1 MITSGNT
8 GLPLGTY
15 KLTDMITGN
24 DAGVLFVNVGGSI
37 YSTPNISLGAYSSA
51 ILKAEILTGINQNNQ
66 NVLES
71 FSLYQNFP
79 NPFNPVTTINY
90 SIAKE
95 GNVKLTV
102 YNALGSKV
110 IAIVNEHKPA
120 GSYSVQFNAGNL
132 PSGIYMYRLES
143 GNYSASKKFILLK

>member
-15 KLTDMITGN
+15 KLSDMITGN

-51 ILKAEILTGINQNNQ
+51 ILKAEILTGINQNNP

-71 FSLYQNFP
+71 FNLYQNFP
-79 NPFNPVTTINY
+79 NPFNPATTINY

-95 GNVKLTV
+95 GYVTLTV
-102 YNALGSKV
+102 YDALGSKV
-110 IAIVNEHKPA
+110 ATIVNEHKPS
-120 GSYSVQFNAGNL
+120 GNYSVQFNAGNL
-132 PSGIYMYRLES
+132 PSGIYMYKLES
-143 GNYSASKKFILLK
+143 GNYSDAKKFILLK